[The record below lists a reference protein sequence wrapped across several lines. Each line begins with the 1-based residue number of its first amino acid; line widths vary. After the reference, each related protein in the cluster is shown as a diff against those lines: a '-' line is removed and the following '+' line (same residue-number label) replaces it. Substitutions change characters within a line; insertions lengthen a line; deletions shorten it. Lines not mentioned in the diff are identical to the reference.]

1 MLSSDYEGLPLV
13 IIEALACG
21 TPVVSTDCHSGP
33 AEILVNGRYGRL
45 VPVGDVNALSKAI
58 KMEIQDQKYDISLI
72 KRAEEFSPK
81 KVASKYLN
89 LLEEKI

>member
-1 MLSSDYEGLPLV
+1 MAGFQSDPIPFYKTANLFVLSSDYEGLPLV

-58 KMEIQDQKYDISLI
+58 KMEIQI
-72 KRAEEFSPK
+72 KNTIFH
-81 KVASKYLN
+81 
-89 LLEEKI
+89 